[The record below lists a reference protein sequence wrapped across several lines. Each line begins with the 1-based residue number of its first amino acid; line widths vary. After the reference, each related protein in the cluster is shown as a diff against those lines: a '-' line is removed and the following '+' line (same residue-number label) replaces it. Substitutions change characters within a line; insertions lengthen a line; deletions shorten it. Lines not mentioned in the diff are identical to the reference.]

1 MIKTGVILK
10 NRRRFF
16 CFLLLLSFYGCS
28 VPTYL
33 YIQNLSNENKV
44 VTVTFNSKLSDSSQS
59 LFINKLNIRYM
70 EGTFNARKFK
80 TRKIKKLNSLNKE
93 IRDSSVVVT
102 LPARSTT
109 MLIRS
114 NNYNWISLINSVEV
128 DYAKIS
134 MNELRNQ
141 SEHIRF
147 GYIYSIR

>member
-1 MIKTGVILK
+1 
-10 NRRRFF
+10 
-16 CFLLLLSFYGCS
+16 
-28 VPTYL
+28 
-33 YIQNLSNENKV
+33 
-44 VTVTFNSKLSDSSQS
+44 
-59 LFINKLNIRYM
+59 M

>member
-1 MIKTGVILK
+1 M
-10 NRRRFF
+10 
-16 CFLLLLSFYGCS
+16 LLSFYGCS

-44 VTVTFNSKLSDSSQS
+44 VTVTFNTELSDSSQF
-59 LFINKLNIRYM
+59 LFVDKLNLRYL
-70 EGTFNARKFK
+70 EGPFNAKKFK
-80 TRKIKKLNSLNKE
+80 PRKIKNLNSLNKE

-102 LPARSTT
+102 LPAQSTA

-128 DYAKIS
+128 DHVKIS

-147 GYIYSIR
+147 GYIYRIR